1 MKRTEELLSQLQSS
15 QAQLTQCSLE
25 GQEKILQIHQLQASE
40 MTAEAFS
47 DLKKKNLDFQSEVEM
62 LQAKIS
68 DLEASS
74 EQKITQQQNCR
85 EEQVKIAELQQK
97 LQEKEV
103 LVVSLQRNLQKA
115 QEQQEE
121 EESQAVQEARRREV
135 ERRRELLAV
144 AHEAI
149 AQKDEELQK
158 KAEEIN
164 RSDFFWKN
172 PAKNLLYCVKFF
184 IGHMVFFP

>member
-1 MKRTEELLSQLQSS
+1 MKRVEELLSQLQCS
-15 QAQLTQCSLE
+15 QAQLTT
-25 GQEKILQIHQLQASE
+25 LQSHQVQPPE
-40 MTAEAFS
+40 ITAEAFG
-47 DLKKKNLDFQSEVEM
+47 DLKKKNLDFQSEVET
-62 LQAKIS
+62 LRAKIA
-68 DLEASS
+68 DMEASS
-74 EQKITQQQNCR
+74 EQKITQQENCR
-85 EEQVKIAELQQK
+85 QAEVKMAELQKK

-103 LVVSLQRNLQKA
+103 LVESLQKA

-121 EESQAVQEARRREV
+121 QESQAVQEARRREV

-164 RSDFFWKN
+164 RSDSFKN
-172 PAKNLLYCVKFF
+172 PA
-184 IGHMVFFP
+184 

>member
-1 MKRTEELLSQLQSS
+1 MERAEELLSKLKNS
-15 QAQLTQCSLE
+15 QAQLIQHSLE
-25 GQEKILQIHQLQASE
+25 KTLQKHHVQPSE
-40 MTAEAFS
+40 EEITAEAFG
-47 DLKKKNLDFQSEVEM
+47 DLKKKNSDFQLEVAM
-62 LQAKIS
+62 LRAKIA
-68 DLEASS
+68 DMEAFS
-74 EQKITQQQNCR
+74 EQKMTQRENCR
-85 EEQVKIAELQQK
+85 QEEVKMEELQKK

-103 LVVSLQRNLQKA
+103 LVVSLQKSLQNT

-121 EESQAVQEARRREV
+121 ERSQAVQEARRREV

-164 RSDFFWKN
+164 GYGLLNRN
-172 PAKNLLYCVKFF
+172 PA
-184 IGHMVFFP
+184 

>member
-1 MKRTEELLSQLQSS
+1 MERAEELLSQLKNS
-15 QAQLTQCSLE
+15 QVQLIQHSLE
-25 GQEKILQIHQLQASE
+25 SSEKTLQKHQVQLPE
-40 MTAEAFS
+40 EEITAEAFG
-47 DLKKKNLDFQSEVEM
+47 DLKKKNLDFQLEVAM
-62 LQAKIS
+62 LRAKIS
-68 DLEASS
+68 EIEAFSK
-74 EQKITQQQNCR
+74 QKMTQQENCR
-85 EEQVKIAELQQK
+85 QEELKVAELQKK

-103 LVVSLQRNLQKA
+103 LVVSLQKSLQNT

-121 EESQAVQEARRREV
+121 EKSQAVQEAHRREV

-164 RSDFFWKN
+164 RYSLLNRK
-172 PAKNLLYCVKFF
+172 PA
-184 IGHMVFFP
+184 

>member
-1 MKRTEELLSQLQSS
+1 MKRAEGLLSQLQSS
-15 QAQLTQCSLE
+15 QAQLTQRSFEC
-25 GQEKILQIHQLQASE
+25 QEKTLQIHRVQTSE
-40 MTAEAFS
+40 ITAEAFG
-47 DLKKKNLDFQSEVEM
+47 DLKKKNLDFHSEVEM
-62 LQAKIS
+62 LRAKIS
-68 DLEASS
+68 DMEASS
-74 EQKITQQQNCR
+74 GQKITQQENRRQ
-85 EEQVKIAELQQK
+85 EDVKMAELQKK

-103 LVVSLQRNLQKA
+103 LVVSLQKSLQKA

-149 AQKDEELQK
+149 AQKDKELQK

-164 RSDFFWKN
+164 RSDLLKN
-172 PAKNLLYCVKFF
+172 PT
-184 IGHMVFFP
+184 

>member
-1 MKRTEELLSQLQSS
+1 MKRAEGLLSQLQSS
-15 QAQLTQCSLE
+15 QAQLTQRSFEC
-25 GQEKILQIHQLQASE
+25 QEKTLQIHRVQTSE
-40 MTAEAFS
+40 ITAEA
-47 DLKKKNLDFQSEVEM
+47 LKKKNLDFHSEVEM
-62 LQAKIS
+62 LRAKIS
-68 DLEASS
+68 DMEASS
-74 EQKITQQQNCR
+74 GQKITQQENRRQ
-85 EEQVKIAELQQK
+85 EDVKMAELQKK

-103 LVVSLQRNLQKA
+103 LVVSLQKSLQKA

-149 AQKDEELQK
+149 AQKDKELQK

-164 RSDFFWKN
+164 RSDLLKN
-172 PAKNLLYCVKFF
+172 PT
-184 IGHMVFFP
+184 